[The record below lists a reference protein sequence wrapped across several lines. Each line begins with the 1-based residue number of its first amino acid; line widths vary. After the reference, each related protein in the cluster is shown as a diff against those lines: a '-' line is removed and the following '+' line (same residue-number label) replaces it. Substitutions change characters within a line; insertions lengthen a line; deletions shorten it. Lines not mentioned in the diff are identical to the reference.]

1 MQFDVSLKGKE
12 VYERGATLLTV
23 LAYPNEGDAERRLQL
38 YLSLC
43 GRALWHRHVIE
54 PDDWTPI
61 TARPQ
66 YVFRDHKIIDRHVAF
81 AGRRMQERLVAGRM
95 AVLYFRRA
103 EIGVLPPLPDGIKRL
118 SINQIAAFVLDDAG
132 QADPENVEKR
142 VWRPSKPVIHLATAA
157 ALVGQELQKAGV
169 PLLLDSFLFQEALIE
184 AVLRR
189 AELLKELISKDPK
202 FPVRAEQLIQL
213 PFE

>member
-23 LAYPNEGDAERRLQL
+23 LAYPNERDAERRLQL

-43 GRALWHRHVIE
+43 GRALWLRHVIE
-54 PDDWTPI
+54 PDDWMPI
-61 TARPQ
+61 TVRPQ
-66 YVFRDHKIIDRHVAF
+66 YVFRDRKIIDRHVAF

-95 AVLYFRRA
+95 AVLFFRRA
-103 EIGVLPPLPDGIKRL
+103 EIGALPPLPDGIKRL
-118 SINQIAAFVLDDAG
+118 SINQMAAFVLDDAG
-132 QADPENVEKR
+132 QADLENVEKR
-142 VWRPSKPVIHLATAA
+142 FWRPSKPVIHLATAA
-157 ALVGQELQKAGV
+157 ALVGQELQKADV
-169 PLLLDSFLFQEALIE
+169 PLLLDSFLFHEALIE

-202 FPVRAEQLIQL
+202 FPAKAEQLIQL

>member
-23 LAYPNEGDAERRLQL
+23 LAYPNERDAERRLQL

-43 GRALWHRHVIE
+43 GRALWLRHVIE

-61 TARPQ
+61 TVRPQ
-66 YVFRDHKIIDRHVAF
+66 YVFRDRKIIDRHVAF
-81 AGRRMQERLVAGRM
+81 AGRRMQKCLVAGRM
-95 AVLYFRRA
+95 AVLFFRRA
-103 EIGVLPPLPDGIKRL
+103 EIGALPPLPDGIKRL
-118 SINQIAAFVLDDAG
+118 SINQMATFVLDDAG

-142 VWRPSKPVIHLATAA
+142 FWVPARSVIHLATAA
-157 ALVGQELQKAGV
+157 ALVGQELQKADV
-169 PLLLDSFLFQEALIE
+169 TLLLDSFLFDEALIE

-202 FPVRAEQLIQL
+202 FPVKAEQLIQL